1 MDDIFNELH
10 SYMDSI
16 NVINT
21 HSHHPEDEFFLDIDL
36 EKILK
41 TSYAEWCG
49 VSFDS
54 TAEKRENYLNRVR
67 YNSYFR
73 WLEKALQKIYKF
85 NSPITSD
92 NWDSISNA
100 ISEAYKKE
108 NYHLD
113 ILENECNYEKIIL
126 DNVWDSGTVNGHPHI
141 FEPTFR
147 VNVFLYGY
155 SDKVVDRYGNNPK
168 KLFNINTKYID
179 EYVSLM
185 ENVIVEKK
193 ELGCVALKSIG
204 EYERTLD
211 YGIVSK
217 EIAQRVLALDD
228 DFRTK
233 EDVKDFEDYIFF
245 EICRIAAKHDLP
257 IQCHTGLAKLEKTNA
272 MELNEVI
279 KNNPDTKFVLF
290 HGSYPWLEDI
300 YALTHNYKNVYPDIS
315 WLPLISTSAAE
326 RMIEE
331 LIEVS
336 TVDRITWGCDS
347 HSSEESM
354 GALLAVRFA
363 IANALSKKVKEG
375 YFSLGLKDNQ

>member
-155 SDKVVDRYGNNPK
+155 SD
-168 KLFNINTKYID
+168 
-179 EYVSLM
+179 
-185 ENVIVEKK
+185 
-193 ELGCVALKSIG
+193 
-204 EYERTLD
+204 
-211 YGIVSK
+211 
-217 EIAQRVLALDD
+217 
-228 DFRTK
+228 
-233 EDVKDFEDYIFF
+233 
-245 EICRIAAKHDLP
+245 
-257 IQCHTGLAKLEKTNA
+257 
-272 MELNEVI
+272 
-279 KNNPDTKFVLF
+279 
-290 HGSYPWLEDI
+290 
-300 YALTHNYKNVYPDIS
+300 
-315 WLPLISTSAAE
+315 
-326 RMIEE
+326 
-331 LIEVS
+331 
-336 TVDRITWGCDS
+336 
-347 HSSEESM
+347 
-354 GALLAVRFA
+354 
-363 IANALSKKVKEG
+363 
-375 YFSLGLKDNQ
+375 